1 MIPQWEGIHND
12 PCLLYA
18 LNLFIAFIYALN
30 SFIAFIYVLNT
41 FIALNTIYRFTI

>member
-18 LNLFIAFIYALN
+18 LNSFMDFIYALN
-30 SFIAFIYVLNT
+30 SFIAFVML
-41 FIALNTIYRFTI
+41 